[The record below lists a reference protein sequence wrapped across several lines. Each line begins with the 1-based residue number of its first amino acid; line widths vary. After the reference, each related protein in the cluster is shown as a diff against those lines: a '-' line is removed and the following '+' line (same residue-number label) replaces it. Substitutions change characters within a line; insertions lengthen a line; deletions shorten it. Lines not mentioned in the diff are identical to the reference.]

1 MKILISPISLAEARL
16 VVDGGADILDVKNV
30 KEGSLGAAFP
40 WVLKEVVDE
49 FQAQG
54 MICSATLGDLPY
66 KPGTAA
72 LAAVGAAAMGMD
84 YIKAGLYGAT
94 NYTEALAM
102 MSAVVKA
109 IRMVRPKA
117 LAVAAGYADYRRF
130 GGVPSL
136 DVVRAA
142 ADAGADVA
150 MVDTAIKDGKTLFDA
165 QSLDQL
171 QEFVDLVRSNGMVS
185 ALAGSIKA
193 EDMSA
198 LAKIGPDIVGIRGA
212 VCDGSDRSRGITKE
226 RVQEFMAQVHSL
238 EDPSPATAAK
248 SQVMADA

>member
-1 MKILISPISLAEARL
+1 MKILISPMSLVEARL
-16 VVDGGADILDVKNV
+16 VVAGGADILDMKNV
-30 KEGSLGAAFP
+30 KEGSLGAAAP

-49 FQAQG
+49 FQPQG
-54 MICSATLGDLPY
+54 MMCSAALGDLAY

-72 LAAVGAAAMGMD
+72 LAAAGAAAIGMD

-94 NYTEALAM
+94 NYAEALDM

-117 LAVAAGYADYRRF
+117 LAVAAGYADYPRF

-136 DVVRAA
+136 DLVRAA

-150 MVDTAIKDGKTLFDA
+150 MVDAAIKDGKTLFDA
-165 QSLDQL
+165 LSLDQI
-171 QEFVDLVRSNGMVS
+171 QEFVDLVRANGMLS

-193 EDMSA
+193 EHMSD

-226 RVQEFMAQVHSL
+226 LVQEFMAEVHRV
-238 EDPSPATAAK
+238 EGATPAAAAK
-248 SQVMADA
+248 SEVMADA